1 MWKLASSTG
10 WHILKNSL
18 GKMYLFIIIHLLF
31 HGKKCC
37 VKDSHWYEENEMCF
51 CFCSAWDLHVQSHS
65 SSDFDDYSTVIIKIT
80 ASENFILSTFVRFQ
94 GFFSLG
100 LHFSPVAMSHLNGQK
115 VFGKVM
121 RVTLSKHQT
130 VALPREG
137 LDDQLLTKG
146 KMILEGNKAVSF
158 TLLVVYQR
166 INPATGGHSTMACP
180 K

>member
-1 MWKLASSTG
+1 M
-10 WHILKNSL
+10 
-18 GKMYLFIIIHLLF
+18 
-31 HGKKCC
+31 
-37 VKDSHWYEENEMCF
+37 
-51 CFCSAWDLHVQSHS
+51 
-65 SSDFDDYSTVIIKIT
+65 SDFK
-80 ASENFILSTFVRFQ
+80 FF
-94 GFFSLG
+94 FFSLG

-158 TLLVVYQR
+158 MLLVVYQR
-166 INPATGGHSTMACP
+166 INPATGGHSIMACP